1 MKKLSIGTKCAIYWI
16 AVLFMMYGFSLI
28 LVSCKVKQKPLVE
41 KSETVINNSESSQVN
56 TMLERSKAINDSLF
70 LLIGQLKTAK
80 PECDSVCNEALQ
92 RQLESF
98 NSKKK
103 SGGNE
108 FGAYYHKYKK
118 MLVLYAALEETISQR
133 KDSVRTVIKE
143 KTVYQEKPV
152 LVPAVWS
159 RWEKFFYWTGLV
171 FWPLII
177 LFLGYR
183 FSKIFRP

>member
-16 AVLFMMYGFSLI
+16 AALFMMYGFSLI
-28 LVSCKVKQKPLVE
+28 LVSCKAKQKPLVE

-108 FGAYYHKYKK
+108 FGAYYDKYKK

-159 RWEKFFYWTGLV
+159 RWEKFFYCTGLV
-171 FWPLII
+171 FWPLVI